1 MTAAPGPPGT
11 RRGAALDTAAAWL
24 ATRRRLVVLVVPLV
38 GAGSFL
44 LQLALSGR
52 PQLAERWPSAASL
65 LALLQALGRLP
76 PLMLGA
82 NLVMALPLILGLRR
96 AWNGRALAG
105 LLLLALWSYL
115 IEGLGVRTGWP
126 YGRFRYQGGLEPM
139 LLDTVPLA
147 LPLFWLPMILS
158 ARLLTEGLWRRRK
171 GRRAA
176 ADSGAR
182 HAAVHPLNPVPIAL
196 LWPASALLLVL
207 QDALLDPAAVGLGFW
222 SYEAG
227 GAFYGVPLSNYLGW
241 CFSGLVAQGL
251 LSWALTPAQ
260 LGAALPEGWSLDSL
274 RAFLCFW
281 GLIALGL
288 GQALPCLVALLLAWL
303 AQEASRGL
311 EMLRSDPMG
320 H

>member
-24 ATRRRLVVLVVPLV
+24 ATRRRLVVLVVPVV

-44 LQLALSGR
+44 LDLALRGR
-52 PQLAERWPSAASL
+52 PLLDRRPVLAEL
-65 LALLQALGRLP
+65 LELLQALGRLP
-76 PLMLGA
+76 PLMVGA
-82 NLVMALPLILGLRR
+82 NLFMALPLLLGLRR
-96 AWNGRALAG
+96 AWKGRALLG

-115 IEGLGVRTGWP
+115 IEGVGVHTGWP
-126 YGRFRYQGGLEPM
+126 YGQFSYQAGLEP
-139 LLDTVPLA
+139 LLFDTVPLA

-158 ARLLTEGLWRRRK
+158 ARLLAEGLWQRRSTKSPTATPPLRFLLP
-171 GRRAA
+171 AA
-176 ADSGAR
+176 T
-182 HAAVHPLNPVPIAL
+182 
-196 LWPASALLLVL
+196 LLLVL

>member
-1 MTAAPGPPGT
+1 MSASKGG
-11 RRGAALDTAAAWL
+11 RAALPLDAAAAWL
-24 ATRRRLVVLVVPLV
+24 AARRRLVVLVVPLV

-44 LQLALSGR
+44 LQLFLGGR
-52 PQLAERWPSAASL
+52 PEWLERWPPLTAL

-76 PLMLGA
+76 PLLLGA

-96 AWNGRALAG
+96 AWGRRSLAG
-105 LLLLALWSYL
+105 LLFLALWSYL

-126 YGRFRYQGGLEPM
+126 YGRFSYQGGLEPM

-158 ARLLTEGLWRRRK
+158 ARLLAEGLWRRAK
-171 GRRAA
+171 GLKDKAGSG
-176 ADSGAR
+176 SGA
-182 HAAVHPLNPVPIAL
+182 HGSPAPGPDQAPLAL

-222 SYEAG
+222 AFEAG
-227 GAFYGVPLSNYLGW
+227 GVYHDVPFSNFLGW
-241 CFSGLVAQGL
+241 GFSGLVAQGIL
-251 LSWALTPAQ
+251 AWALPPAR
-260 LGAALPEGWSLDSL
+260 LAAALPEGWSLDSL

-288 GQALPCLVALLLAWL
+288 GQALPGLVALLLAWL
-303 AQEASRGL
+303 AQQADRGL
-311 EMLRSDPMG
+311 KTI
-320 H
+320 